1 MLALLAALIASP
13 VSTEVTLP
21 AEPAPLVGTL
31 VMPDGPAK
39 AAVLFVPS
47 PLDGTAD
54 GDEAY
59 GSIGSAKRTLAE
71 QLAEQGI
78 ASVRY
83 AAPPLPDTASDLSDY
98 GQHIVGWAGQLAD
111 STAQSCVWLASYYQS
126 TLVSH
131 AVARENPKI
140 CGLVAFT
147 PAITSPIYDMRV
159 ITDFWHEKFS
169 ELVQPRK
176 AALDDLDRQI
186 AQERNRRRREMLMEI
201 RTSLEPKDGA
211 ATPEDS
217 LADLEKTHQI
227 LSANENGQVLELALR
242 PTNRQIS
249 LDEQRYY
256 ITAHPHHLGS
266 LDGWNKP
273 TLVIVESVASPSEI
287 ESVGAYKE
295 ESDAQIMVFERMA
308 RPAMGPAYSID
319 EYIPGLARVP
329 ETGVIKAV
337 SDFILTPR

>member
-1 MLALLAALIASP
+1 MLVLLAALIASP
-13 VSTEVTLP
+13 VSTEITLP
-21 AEPAPLVGTL
+21 AEPAPLIGTL
-31 VMPDGPAK
+31 VMPEGPPK

-47 PLDGTAD
+47 PLGGTAD

-59 GSIGSAKRTLAE
+59 GYIGSAKRTLGE

-111 STAQSCVWLASYYQS
+111 NTAQSCVWLASYYQS

-131 AVARENPKI
+131 AVARDNPKI

-147 PAITSPIYDMRV
+147 PAITSPIYDIRI

-217 LADLEKTHQI
+217 LADLEKTRQI
-227 LSANENGQVLELALR
+227 LSANENGEVSELTLSPLNR
-242 PTNRQIS
+242 PIS
-249 LDEQRYY
+249 RNEQRYY
-256 ITAHPHHLGS
+256 ITAHPHHLYS
-266 LDGWNKP
+266 LEGWNKP
-273 TLVIVESVASPSEI
+273 TLVIVENVASPSEI

-295 ESDAQIMVFERMA
+295 ESEASIMVFERLA
-308 RPAMGPAYSID
+308 RPSMGPVYAID
-319 EYIPGLARVP
+319 DYIPDLPRVP
-329 ETGVIKAV
+329 ETGVVKAV
-337 SDFILTPR
+337 ADFILTPR